1 MKYAHS
7 TIKKNKLCTCNNGD
21 KSQKEYTVDTWI
33 WVWLCG
39 STYTWIVFN
48 NKNYDTTQS
57 SAAWICGCRTMDMEE
72 LQIWGSNYKLYVDF
86 WLHGGLVPLTCPLGQ
101 LYSSPLIS
109 ISPLIFVPR
118 HWCGCQNPCKSLCKI
133 QSVRIWT
140 TKPRIYPKPFPDYS

>member
-86 WLHGGLVPLTCPLGQ
+86 WLHGESVPLTLPLFKDQ
-101 LYSSPLIS
+101 LYSVKEASHKGMWFPLYVLLEHEKLIYSDRKHIS
-109 ISPLIFVPR
+109 V
-118 HWCGCQNPCKSLCKI
+118 
-133 QSVRIWT
+133 
-140 TKPRIYPKPFPDYS
+140 TKGQGWWKND